1 MPEYNLNTTVCLVYS
16 LCKAIKN
23 CVDSMWYICR
33 YIAYPRQIYGM
44 NTKIPIYAR
53 YMEWIPKSRL
63 KSNLEN
69 SRSEFE
75 QCTSIEKVW
84 CTPHWGTDIWIL
96 YSRPT
101 DTLHR
106 NIEILHPLVFN
117 THFQAFSIAFS
128 YLEVSDAL
136 MLVFISVFVLLSTGA
151 VQRVKS
157 MSGSKK
163 SQGGWLLPT
172 ELWDRKMRGGLY
184 MRRVSARNEFGIPFC
199 YFSYSQSFLLLQKEG
214 LKIKYFSWNM

>member
-1 MPEYNLNTTVCLVYS
+1 
-16 LCKAIKN
+16 
-23 CVDSMWYICR
+23 
-33 YIAYPRQIYGM
+33 M
-44 NTKIPIYAR
+44 NTKIPA
-53 YMEWIPKSRL
+53 

-106 NIEILHPLVFN
+106 NIEIHHPPVFN
-117 THFQAFSIAFS
+117 THLKLLELHSS
-128 YLEVSDAL
+128 YRTQ
-136 MLVFISVFVLLSTGA
+136 MLRYVGIYKCICAEVLLSTGA
-151 VQRVKS
+151 VRRVKS

-172 ELWDRKMRGGLY
+172 ELWDRKMRGRLY
-184 MRRVSARNEFGIPFC
+184 MRRWALEMNLELHFLIFHTHTKFSPFTKRRIENQI
-199 YFSYSQSFLLLQKEG
+199 FFMEHVL
-214 LKIKYFSWNM
+214 I

>member
-1 MPEYNLNTTVCLVYS
+1 
-16 LCKAIKN
+16 
-23 CVDSMWYICR
+23 
-33 YIAYPRQIYGM
+33 
-44 NTKIPIYAR
+44 
-53 YMEWIPKSRL
+53 MEWMPKSQL

-106 NIEILHPLVFN
+106 NIEIHHPLVLQH
-117 THFQAFSIAFS
+117 TFSSSQYCIQLSRTQVLRYIGIYKCICA
-128 YLEVSDAL
+128 E
-136 MLVFISVFVLLSTGA
+136 VLLSTGA
-151 VQRVKS
+151 VRRVKS

-184 MRRVSARNEFGIPFC
+184 MRRVSARNEFGIAFSYP
-199 YFSYSQSFLLLQKEG
+199 SYSQSFLLLQKERF
-214 LKIKYFSWNM
+214 KIKCFSWNRIQILQAPDTNIAHVVIW